1 MSKNYR
7 VLVFDMGHV
16 SAMEL
21 VEAEND
27 EAAITQAA
35 AIFPNEEREVWESN
49 RFVARLRGIAP
60 G

>member
-1 MSKNYR
+1 
-7 VLVFDMGHV
+7 MGHV

-21 VEAEND
+21 VEAESD
-27 EAAITQAA
+27 EAAIAQAA
-35 AIFPNEEREVWESN
+35 AIFPKEERELWESN

>member
-1 MSKNYR
+1 MSKSYR

-27 EAAITQAA
+27 EAAIAKA
-35 AIFPNEEREVWESN
+35 EAIFPKEEREVWESN
-49 RFVARLRGIAP
+49 RFVARLRGI
-60 G
+60 GRG